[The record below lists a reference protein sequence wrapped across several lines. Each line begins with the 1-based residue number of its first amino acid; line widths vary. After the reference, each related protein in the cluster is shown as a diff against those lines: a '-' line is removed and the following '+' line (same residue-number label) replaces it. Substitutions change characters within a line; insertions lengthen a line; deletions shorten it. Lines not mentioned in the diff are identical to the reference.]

1 MAYHDLQE
9 YLIRLES
16 AGKLHWIEQRVDPA
30 WEVTAITRQVF
41 DRYGWNARPALGFR
55 QVGVSEFPLVIGVIG
70 GSPEIYA
77 MALSTTVDRIGEVW
91 ERGQRHPIDPVSA
104 PTGLCKEIILR
115 GSEIDLGSL
124 PQVIWTPGQDPGPYI
139 TAPVIITEDA
149 ETGRRNVGTYRLQ
162 LKGADRLGLYVG
174 AAQHAAKHI
183 RQYEAMKK
191 DMPIAIAIGVDPT
204 IVLSSISK
212 FPYGIDELAVAG
224 GLRGEAVPLVRC
236 ETVDLDVPA
245 NAEIVLEG
253 SVRAGYR
260 EQEGPFGEFSGYMSS
275 GGQQPV
281 VELTCITRRRM
292 PVYHSFLSQM
302 PPSES
307 SCIRSISRSAAVYH
321 HLREVLGLPVR
332 AVHFTESGGA
342 SCVLVISIKKEY
354 PEQVKEVAW
363 GAWSLMNKEGKF
375 TVVVDEDVD
384 VHNPFQVEWAMSFHA
399 QPARDSFMVD
409 GVVPSGVDPSTA
421 AADIPQHDPRRRT
434 GSKILIDA
442 TRKHA
447 YPPRARVPAEFIEQA
462 KEKWAQY
469 GFTK

>member
-1 MAYHDLQE
+1 MAYNDLQE
-9 YLIRLES
+9 YLERLES

-30 WEVTAITRQVF
+30 WEVTAVTRQLF
-41 DRYGWNARPALGFR
+41 DRYGWNTRPALGFR

-77 MALSTTVDRIGEVW
+77 LALSTTVEKIADVW
-91 ERGQRHPIDPVSA
+91 ERGQRHPIEPVSV

-124 PQVIWTPGQDPGPYI
+124 PQVVWTPGQDPGPYI
-139 TAPVIITEDA
+139 TAPVIITKDA

-162 LKGADRLGLYVG
+162 LKGATRLGLYVG
-174 AAQHAAKHI
+174 GAQHAARHI
-183 RQYEAMKK
+183 RQYEANKQ

-212 FPYGIDELAVAG
+212 FPYGTDELAVAG

-236 ETVDLDVPA
+236 ETIDLEVPA

-253 SVRAGYR
+253 FLRAGER
-260 EQEGPFGEFSGYMSS
+260 EPEGPFGEFSGYMSP

-281 VELTCITRRRM
+281 IELTCMTRRRL

-307 SCIRSISRSAAVYH
+307 SCIRSLSRSAAVYH
-321 HLREVLGLPVR
+321 HLRHVLGLPVR

-342 SCVLVISIKKEY
+342 SCVLVIAIKKEY

-384 VHNPFQVEWAMSFHA
+384 VHNPFQVEWAMSFHT
-399 QPARDSFMVD
+399 QPARDTFMVN

-421 AADIPQHDPRRRT
+421 AADIPQHDPRRRS

-442 TRKHA
+442 TRKHP
-447 YPPRARVPAEFIEQA
+447 YPPPARVPAEFIDKA
-462 KEKWAQY
+462 KQKWSQY
-469 GFTK
+469 GFNK

>member
-9 YLIRLES
+9 YLTRLES

-55 QVGVSEFPLVIGVIG
+55 QVGASEFPLVIGVVG

-77 MALSTTVDRIGEVW
+77 LALSTTVEKISEVW
-91 ERGQRHPIDPVSA
+91 ERAQRHPIDPVSA

-124 PQVIWTPGQDPGPYI
+124 PQVVWTPGQDPGPYI
-139 TAPVIITEDA
+139 TAPVIITKDA

-162 LKGADRLGLYVG
+162 LKGANRLGLYVG
-174 AAQHAAKHI
+174 GAQHAARHI
-183 RQYEAMKK
+183 RQYEANKQ
-191 DMPIAIAIGVDPT
+191 DMPVAIAIGVDPT

-212 FPYGIDELAVAG
+212 FPYGTDELAVAG
-224 GLRGEAVPLVRC
+224 GLRGEAVQLVRC
-236 ETVDLDVPA
+236 ETVDLEVPA

-253 SVRAGYR
+253 FLRAGYR
-260 EQEGPFGEFSGYMSS
+260 EQEGPFGEFSGYMSP

-281 VELTCITRRRM
+281 IELTCITRRRT
-292 PVYHSFLSQM
+292 PIYHSFLSQM

-307 SCIRSISRSAAVYH
+307 SCIRSLSRSAAVYH
-321 HLREVLGLPVR
+321 HLRHVLGLPVR

-384 VHNPFQVEWAMSFHA
+384 VRSPFQVEWAMSFHA
-399 QPARDSFMVD
+399 QPARDTFMVN

-421 AADIPQHDPRRRT
+421 SADIPQHDPRRRT

-447 YPPRARVPAEFIEQA
+447 YPPPARVPAEFIEKA
-462 KEKWAQY
+462 KQKWSEY
-469 GFTK
+469 GFR